1 MEEYI
6 DELKKFYET
15 KQKNNKG
22 RSKQIQNPDIRVP
35 YYYNKEYLRNI
46 ENKILEEKNKMIQT
60 KYNILYGF
68 VNEDSLELFDTLEE
82 NIKKLKQERDKIKL
96 KIESREERKKKMI
109 KRINN
114 NIEELISQYNQI
126 PEDRK
131 EVYLQIEERREK
143 INQVLNRH
151 RCIIL
156 NEINKKKIFIVTNDY
171 EPINGN
177 ELKDVMDLD
186 TLEQSVPVNG
196 ATFGGSKLEKLD
208 DDYSINHEILD

>member
-96 KIESREERKKKMI
+96 KIESREERKKRMI

-114 NIEELISQYNQI
+114 NIEELINQYNQI

-156 NEINKKKIFIVTNDY
+156 NEMNKKKFFIVTNDY

-186 TLEQSVPVNG
+186 TLEQAVPVNG